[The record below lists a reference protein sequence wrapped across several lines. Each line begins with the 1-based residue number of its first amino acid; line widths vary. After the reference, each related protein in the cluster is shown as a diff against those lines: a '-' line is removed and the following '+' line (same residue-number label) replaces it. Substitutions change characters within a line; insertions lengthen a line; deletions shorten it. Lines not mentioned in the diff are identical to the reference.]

1 MKLLWTSAIA
11 STVFFA
17 GTMSANAIAV
27 TLYDGNLAPFPD
39 SQGELTSSTICAA
52 PSNFGPCSGGSKFS
66 MGSISQSSV
75 IGGVKV
81 DTNAANARYSGYAN
95 YNPTT
100 IPSYVNPL
108 NISANTLNQTTGY
121 TLNFR
126 VSLDST
132 VINVSDIVNAP
143 RAVFSVIAISSDL
156 MGIEIGFL
164 PSSIFAQSAS
174 FLAPAQVSSTITTS
188 VTTDYSLVIFNNTY
202 ALSSGATPIISGA
215 LQSYNFDPAVSIP
228 PLAFNPYQTP
238 SFIFFGDD
246 TSEASGTFTLNSAS
260 LDTTAV
266 PFEFSPTYGLLALG
280 TGVAFKN
287 WRKKQ
292 EKQLNK

>member
-52 PSNFGPCSGGSKFS
+52 PFKSGPCSGGSSFS
-66 MGSISQSSV
+66 IGSISQSPV
-75 IGGVKV
+75 TGGVKV
-81 DTNAANARYSGYAN
+81 DTNAANAIYSGYAN
-95 YNPTT
+95 YNPIP

-126 VSLDST
+126 ANLDST
-132 VINVSDIVNAP
+132 INVSDLVIKP

-174 FLAPAQVSSTITTS
+174 FLAPAQVSSTIITS

-215 LQSYNFDPAVSIP
+215 LQSYNFNPAVNIP
-228 PLAFNPYQTP
+228 PLLFNPYQTP